1 MFQSHNEAF
10 CYGILLH
17 IFPQKYY
24 VWRERASIDAW
35 YYRQFHASRR
45 NNTSRCV
52 LRSHTLNIFYNKKI
66 NFIYRL
72 NLSYRSRYQTFSR
85 HKTIWKVFTVLT
97 RFFVVAPV
105 FVIYNFLLKG
115 TWETIKNF
123 FPCVGFVIVFNC
135 CTIFFLLLLKK
146 ITFFV
151 WSWKF
156 YFCLWVI
163 MSSTMLFAVIVISG
177 FVTSTIALK
186 CYQCGMYNDGVGSI
200 TPCMNHTHQEL
211 KSCAAKD
218 NMWCIVSKT
227 FHYVFLI

>member
-17 IFPQKYY
+17 IFPQKYSY

-52 LRSHTLNIFYNKKI
+52 LRSHTLNIPNKKKLHLPFESLVSLTLT
-66 NFIYRL
+66 NVSL
-72 NLSYRSRYQTFSR
+72 VSR

-97 RFFVVAPV
+97 LFFVVAPV
-105 FVIYNFLLKG
+105 FVEFFVKGKQEKQLKTFSLCWFRDCFKLLY
-115 TWETIKNF
+115 I
-123 FPCVGFVIVFNC
+123 
-135 CTIFFLLLLKK
+135 FLLLLKK

-227 FHYVFLI
+227 FRYVFQI